1 MAKDIEKLKRLA
13 GFESLFHR
21 DNLLLGLRMWLRVNL
36 AMLVVGIVLG
46 LTGVLTAL
54 GVLGLSALV
63 MVSFF
68 LYQWSASLE
77 SRKNYDFEPSPWCW
91 WSIVWRLIVFML
103 PVFFILVLVA
113 GPPSPGPGG
122 EFTEKELE
130 QLSNMQLITAFL
142 SIVPMGL
149 ATSQALMASLRR
161 KGINSGPGDDNRG
174 GD

>member
-1 MAKDIEKLKRLA
+1 MARETEKLRQLA

-36 AMLVVGIVLG
+36 AMLAVGVVLN
-46 LTGVLTAL
+46 LTGALTAL

-68 LYQWSASLE
+68 LYQWSARLE
-77 SRKNYDFEPSPWCW
+77 AMKQYGFEPSPWCW
-91 WSIVWRLIVFML
+91 WSIVWRLLAYML

-130 QLSNMQLITAFL
+130 QLSNMQLLTAFL
-142 SIVPMGL
+142 SIIPMGL
-149 ATSQALMASLRR
+149 ATSQALLASLR
-161 KGINSGPGDDNRG
+161 KLGLSNGTGVNNQG
-174 GD
+174 GE